1 MDGENMVE
9 HRLRHSIP
17 AVDSNGL
24 LTYGGSQLLSDSA
37 VIRKCGCGVVAAADL
52 FIYAHRNRTGC
63 ECALFDGFGRT
74 LPIPLAD
81 YNAVLKALCR
91 RYFPLTPPFG
101 INGLG
106 LVCGMNLFFRA
117 YKYPLR
123 AQWGVRY
130 GELWRSIEAMVDADL
145 PAIIAVGP
153 NMPRFWQNNRLGL
166 YTRLP
171 DGSYKRIGAVKAHY
185 MSVTAI
191 DGEWL
196 TVSSWGR
203 RYCISRAEYDAY
215 TRAYSNGLL
224 CNIAYIKT
232 L

>member
-1 MDGENMVE
+1 MRLDRADALIAAVRQARIQPKAVVLPEARHIGSDGDYGGEVGID
-9 HRLRHSIP
+9 HRLYTAP
-17 AVDSNGL
+17 QLAVPH
-24 LTYGGSQLLSDSA
+24 A
-37 VIRKCGCGVVAAADL
+37 
-52 FIYAHRNRTGC
+52 
-63 ECALFDGFGRT
+63 
-74 LPIPLAD
+74 
-81 YNAVLKALCR
+81 
-91 RYFPLTPPFG
+91 
-101 INGLG
+101 
-106 LVCGMNLFFRA
+106 
-117 YKYPLR
+117 PLR

-130 GELWRSIEAMVDADL
+130 SELWRSIEAMVDADL

>member
-123 AQWGVRY
+123 AHWGVRY
-130 GELWRSIEAMVDADL
+130 GELWRSIEAMVDVDL

-171 DGSYKRIGAVKAHY
+171 DGSYKRISAVKAHY

>member
-1 MDGENMVE
+1 
-9 HRLRHSIP
+9 
-17 AVDSNGL
+17 
-24 LTYGGSQLLSDSA
+24 
-37 VIRKCGCGVVAAADL
+37 
-52 FIYAHRNRTGC
+52 
-63 ECALFDGFGRT
+63 
-74 LPIPLAD
+74 
-81 YNAVLKALCR
+81 
-91 RYFPLTPPFG
+91 
-101 INGLG
+101 
-106 LVCGMNLFFRA
+106 MNLFFRA

-130 GELWRSIEAMVDADL
+130 SDLWRSIETMVDADL

-171 DGSYKRIGAVKAHY
+171 DGGYKRIGAVKAHY

-191 DGEWL
+191 DSEWL

>member
-1 MDGENMVE
+1 MVE
-9 HRLRHSIP
+9 HRLLHPIP

-24 LTYGGSQLLSDSA
+24 LTYGGSQLLSYSA

-52 FIYAHRNRTGC
+52 FIYAHRTHPGC
-63 ECALFDGFGRT
+63 ECALFEDLGRT

-81 YNAVLKALCR
+81 YNAILRTLCR
-91 RYFPLTPPFG
+91 KFFPLTPPFG

-130 GELWRSIEAMVDADL
+130 GELWQSIEAMIDVDL
-145 PAIIAVGP
+145 PVIIAVGP

-185 MSVTAI
+185 MSVTAL
-191 DGEWL
+191 DDEWL

-203 RYCISRAEYDAY
+203 KYCINRREYDAY

-224 CNIAYIKT
+224 CNIAYIRA

>member
-24 LTYGGSQLLSDSA
+24 LTYGGSQLLSDST
-37 VIRKCGCGVVAAADL
+37 VIKRCGCGVVAAADL
-52 FIYAHRNRTGC
+52 FIYAHRNRAGC
-63 ECALFDGFGRT
+63 ECALFEGFGRT

-130 GELWRSIEAMVDADL
+130 SDLWRSIETMVDADL

-153 NMPRFWQNNRLGL
+153 NMPRFWQNNCLGL

-171 DGSYKRIGAVKAHY
+171 DGGYKRIGAVKAHY

-191 DGEWL
+191 DSEWL